1 MVEKNELEM
10 KTWDELFD
18 YFIALAY
25 VKNNTKMRDWAQND
39 IQIRFKPA
47 PPQAQNI
54 NSRNFFFFV
63 AKTVMT
69 YIFHNSPHLNSRE

>member
-1 MVEKNELEM
+1 M

-25 VKNNTKMRDWAQND
+25 VKNNTKMRDWAQNG

-54 NSRNFFFFV
+54 NSRNFFFCS
-63 AKTVMT
+63 KDSYDL
-69 YIFHNSPHLNSRE
+69 YIS